1 MGVAHLG
8 GNGPLPV
15 VLPRNSSP
23 KTETVADAV
32 DPAVLPEARKELP
45 DPAKGVANGL
55 KVERILAR
63 WDQNKDGVL
72 TMDDF
77 GKQRDRDKDGVLT
90 AADFGPRWGAGIL
103 AALLKL
109 QEAPASDKASPPPA
123 KPPPT

>member
-23 KTETVADAV
+23 KTEAVAGAV
-32 DPAVLPEARKELP
+32 DPAAPPEAGKQLP
-45 DPAKGVANGL
+45 DPAKGVAKGL
-55 KVERILAR
+55 TTERILAR
-63 WDQNKDGVL
+63 WDRNHDGVL
-72 TMDDF
+72 TADDF
-77 GKQRDRDKDGVLT
+77 GKHRDRDKDGVLT

-109 QEAPASDKASPPPA
+109 QEAPSSDTGSAKVTPPSP
-123 KPPPT
+123 